1 MTSKR
6 INVRT
11 SILIAIILVAAFTRL
26 IPHMTNFSPFGAI
39 ALFGAAYFYKKW
51 QAFII
56 PLVATWLSDLFIN
69 NTIYAHNYNS
79 FTWFYE
85 GFYWQY
91 FSYLLIAAY
100 GLFMF
105 KKVNVSNVV
114 FGAIGSTAIFFIV
127 TNFGSWIGNTMY
139 PQNFGGLMS
148 SYVAGI
154 PFLKGTLFSNLLYT
168 PVLFGSFAFFQ
179 QQFSLNSQKTE
190 ASLA

>member
-1 MTSKR
+1 MTSKK
-6 INVRT
+6 INLRT
-11 SILIAIILVAAFTRL
+11 SILVAIIFLAAFSRI

-85 GFYWQY
+85 GYYWQY
-91 FSYLLIAAY
+91 MSYLLIAVY
-100 GLFMF
+100 GLFVF
-105 KKVNVSNVV
+105 KKVNVSNVI
-114 FGAIGSTAIFFIV
+114 FGAIGSTAIFFII

-139 PQNFGGLMS
+139 PQNFGGLMT
-148 SYVAGI
+148 SYIAGI
-154 PFLKGTLFSNLLYT
+154 PYLKGTLFSNLMYT
-168 PVLFGSFAFFQ
+168 AVLFGFFAYFQ
-179 QQFSLNSQKTE
+179 KQFSLKHNTIE
-190 ASLA
+190 ARLA

>member
-1 MTSKR
+1 
-6 INVRT
+6 
-11 SILIAIILVAAFTRL
+11 
-26 IPHMTNFSPFGAI
+26 
-39 ALFGAAYFYKKW
+39 
-51 QAFII
+51 
-56 PLVATWLSDLFIN
+56 
-69 NTIYAHNYNS
+69 
-79 FTWFYE
+79 
-85 GFYWQY
+85 
-91 FSYLLIAAY
+91 
-100 GLFMF
+100 MF

>member
-1 MTSKR
+1 MTSKK
-6 INVRT
+6 INLRT
-11 SILIAIILVAAFTRL
+11 SILVAIIFLAAFSRL

-69 NTIYAHNYNS
+69 NTIYAHNYHS

-91 FSYLLIAAY
+91 MSYLLIAVY
-100 GLFMF
+100 GLFLF
-105 KKVNVSNVV
+105 KKVNVSNVI
-114 FGAIGSTAIFFIV
+114 FGSIGSTAIFFII

-139 PQNFGGLMS
+139 PQNFGGLMT
-148 SYVAGI
+148 SYIAGI
-154 PFLKGTLFSNLLYT
+154 PYLKGTLFSNLMYT
-168 PVLFGSFAFFQ
+168 AVLFGFFAYFQ
-179 QQFSLNSQKTE
+179 KQFSLNSNAIE
-190 ASLA
+190 ARLV